1 MIFTYIIYIYIIC
14 IVLLYIY
21 LFSYLRTWNM
31 HIPSSCG
38 WDFKSSRTTCASV
51 CMIMDS
57 IVHQQ
62 PPALS
67 RAPSCADVRQKNQAN
82 SWNMVTRL
90 LFRQV
95 GLGMSGSRLS
105 TPNRRLADQATTGKT
120 EAELLLHG
128 IVPTAQSVALPVPQ
142 GCCISDPGVTFA
154 EIHQHSAAIYNAS
167 L

>member
-1 MIFTYIIYIYIIC
+1 
-14 IVLLYIY
+14 
-21 LFSYLRTWNM
+21 
-31 HIPSSCG
+31 
-38 WDFKSSRTTCASV
+38 
-51 CMIMDS
+51 MIMDS
-57 IVHQQ
+57 IVHQH

-67 RAPSCADVRQKNQAN
+67 RAPSFADVRQKNQAN

-105 TPNRRLADQATTGKT
+105 TPNRRFADQATTGKT

-128 IVPTAQSVALPVPQ
+128 IVPTAESVALPVPQ
-142 GCCISDPGVTFA
+142 RCCISDPGVTFS
-154 EIHQHSAAIYNAS
+154 EIHQHFAAIYNAS